1 MQKYK
6 KKKTGKLLFGTGWRY
21 LLRTHSSAHWT
32 LCKLEPKQC
41 LAMKTVVKS
50 DDTKILDSNRANHAR
65 RQMSTSTTM
74 TRINRVKETWRNRST
89 KANCLLLAQNI
100 YTQMWLFKIT
110 LFNAPTYLFLIVVG
124 FPSCKHNFVARL
136 NRKERKERP
145 TENRANRKYIRILS
159 LITYMLTFNEI
170 QATTWATKIRA
181 QRSLNIDSTEC

>member
-1 MQKYK
+1 
-6 KKKTGKLLFGTGWRY
+6 
-21 LLRTHSSAHWT
+21 
-32 LCKLEPKQC
+32 
-41 LAMKTVVKS
+41 MKTVVKS
-50 DDTKILDSNRANHAR
+50 DDMKILDSNRANHAR

-100 YTQMWLFKIT
+100 YIYIYNHKCDCLKSLCSMHPHIYFLSWSVFLVVSIISSRVWIEKI
-110 LFNAPTYLFLIVVG
+110 
-124 FPSCKHNFVARL
+124 
-136 NRKERKERP
+136 ERKERP
-145 TENRANRKYIRILS
+145 TENRVNRKYIRILS